1 MTDLNPHV
9 SKLFVYPVKSLDSIN
24 CDRVTILESGALK
37 GDRTWAICDLQG
49 NFVNGK
55 RNAKVHSLRCRSS
68 SGAVRPSDWAL
79 SAALAS
85 RSQFNLNSNNLKLQI
100 QGTNIAEY
108 NLIEQQTELCDWLA
122 DYFGFPVK
130 LEQNLDMGFP
140 DDTVSPGATI
150 VSTATLEAIASWYLE
165 LDVADIRRRFRAN
178 IELAGVPAFWE
189 DNLFTTADSTVEFK
203 IGEVEFMGV
212 NPCQRCIVVT
222 RDPQTGKAY
231 PKFQKTF
238 ITQRKN
244 TLPESVE
251 RSRFNHYFRLAVN
264 TRLSPSEAGKVIQI
278 GDPITL

>member
-9 SKLFVYPVKSLDSIN
+9 SKLFLYPVKSLDSIN
-24 CDRVTILESGALK
+24 CDRVTVLESGALK
-37 GDRTWAICDLQG
+37 GDRTWAMFDRDG

-55 RNAKVHSLRCRSS
+55 SNPKVHSLQ
-68 SGAVRPSDWAL
+68 
-79 SAALAS
+79 
-85 RSQFNLNSNNLKLQI
+85 SQFDLATNTLTLSI
-100 QGTNIAEY
+100 QGKQTAEF
-108 NLIEQQTELCDWLA
+108 NLIEQQTELCNWLA

-130 LEQNLDMGFP
+130 IEKNLNMGFP

-150 VSTATLEAIASWYLE
+150 VSTATLEAIASWYPE
-165 LDVADIRRRFRAN
+165 LDTADIRRRFRAN
-178 IELAGVPAFWE
+178 IELDGVPAFWE
-189 DNLFTTADSTVEFK
+189 DNLFTTAGSTVKFK
-203 IGEVEFMGV
+203 IGAVEFMGV

-222 RDPQTGKAY
+222 RDPQTGKPY

-238 ITQRKN
+238 ISQRKN
-244 TLPESVE
+244 ALPESVE

>member
-1 MTDLNPHV
+1 MSDITPHV
-9 SKLFVYPVKSLDSIN
+9 SRLFIYPVKSLDPKI
-24 CDRVTILESGALK
+24 CDRVEVLESGALK
-37 GDRTWAICDLQG
+37 GDRTWAIFDLQG

-55 RNAKVHSLRCRSS
+55 RNAKVHCL
-68 SGAVRPSDWAL
+68 
-79 SAALAS
+79 
-85 RSQFNLNSNNLKLQI
+85 RSQFDLTTNTVRLQI
-100 QGTNIAEY
+100 QKTDKVAEY
-108 NLIEQQTELCDWLA
+108 NIEQAELSNWLA

-130 LEQNLDMGFP
+130 IKQDLNMGFP

-150 VSTATLEAIASWYLE
+150 VSTATLEAIASWYPE
-165 LDVADIRRRFRAN
+165 LDAADIRRRFRAN

-189 DNLFTTADSTVEFK
+189 DNLFTAADRTVKFT
-203 IGEVEFMGV
+203 IGDVEFMGV

-222 RDPQTGKAY
+222 RDPQTGKPY

-264 TRLSPSEAGKVIQI
+264 TRLEPTEAGKAIEL
-278 GDPITL
+278 GDILSSPKDKKPDGASE